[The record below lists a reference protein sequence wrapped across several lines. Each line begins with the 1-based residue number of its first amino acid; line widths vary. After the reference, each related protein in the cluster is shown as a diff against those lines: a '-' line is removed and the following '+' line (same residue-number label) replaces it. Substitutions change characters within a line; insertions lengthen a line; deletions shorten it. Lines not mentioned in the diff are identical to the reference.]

1 MSELQTSNIDND
13 ETLEVESD
21 TGNQSFKD
29 EQLSDSLERNNE
41 AERQLMQD
49 RSELLQR
56 QRGVEDLMEKF
67 LERQQGVERLLGQ
80 LLQQQKIQNDN
91 LENKLDKL
99 EYQQLKSQTAEGKGN
114 PGGLFIPMGSDRA
127 IPDATPGY
135 TWPTSSNP
143 GDMSSRQD
151 LVTSLAAP
159 PKPTADYRATE
170 VLPVGFDPVYSE
182 RTVFSGFPQ
191 PRAQSLEGAT
201 HVSIGT
207 RSGVNNKEYR

>member
-1 MSELQTSNIDND
+1 MSELQTSNTDND

-21 TGNQSFKD
+21 TGSQSFKD

-99 EYQQLKSQTAEGKGN
+99 ECQQLQSQTAGGKGN
-114 PGGLFIPMGSDRA
+114 HGGLVRSMGSDRA
-127 IPDATPGY
+127 IPDTSLGY
-135 TWPTSSNP
+135 TWIKVSNP
-143 GDMSSRQD
+143 GSTSLRQE

-159 PKPTADYRATE
+159 LKSTAYQVTE
-170 VLPVGFDPVYSE
+170 VSPVDFNPVYSE
-182 RTVFSGFPQ
+182 RTVLSGFPQ

-201 HVSIGT
+201 HVSVQY
-207 RSGVNNKEYR
+207 SK